1 MELNRQVGGK
11 AKRRPSKALTSNSDS
26 VQKNRRNKMT
36 KEMGIRKVWKVTDWI
51 EGYADL
57 VGIFTT
63 KKMADEQARM
73 RRIDTDGECDI
84 TVMRLPIMERNIIQ
98 GENGEEIYVEMDDKD
113 EYEEVIIT
121 IDAFN

>member
-1 MELNRQVGGK
+1 
-11 AKRRPSKALTSNSDS
+11 
-26 VQKNRRNKMT
+26 MT